1 MQDVTQP
8 RPVSGAPLWAG
19 RIMTTLAAL
28 FLLFDG
34 VMKLVKPGFVVE
46 ATLKLGYSESTI
58 IGIGVALLVSTILYL
73 IPQTAVLG
81 AILLTGYLGGAV
93 ASHVRVGNPLFTHEL
108 FPIYVALLIWGGLY
122 LRERRL
128 KALLLPR
135 TEN

>member
-58 IGIGVALLVSTILYL
+58 IGIGVAFAGQHDLVPRSADRSAWRH
-73 IPQTAVLG
+73 P
-81 AILLTGYLGGAV
+81 
-93 ASHVRVGNPLFTHEL
+93 SD
-108 FPIYVALLIWGGLY
+108 GLPW
-122 LRERRL
+122 RSGRFAR
-128 KALLLPR
+128 AR
-135 TEN
+135 G